1 MILEQKTL
9 SKIDQS
15 IDRAFLDFMIMLIGY
30 DILSED
36 DKQKAAALGLVQINK
51 PLVEALY
58 GIARS
63 RSVEA
68 QRRPIK
74 LRDLISLAGLTTL
87 LPITSDTQ
95 AYTIEHAKRE
105 FYDTLI
111 NSRDELKK
119 RTRQAALKTNDE
131 YHKLQIANAPKVK
144 QESIIGLI
152 GLSAGII
159 STVTANFT
167 RSATVAL
174 TNLINNSAA
183 DEAETSVMILGAKKE
198 EIKVYKRVIN
208 DGKLC
213 GWCSSFYTNKDGSP
227 KIYTMQELAAN
238 GTNDGRPKSEWK
250 PVLGS
255 THPRCRC
262 QLHYLNPRDSDPK

>member
-1 MILEQKTL
+1 
-9 SKIDQS
+9 
-15 IDRAFLDFMIMLIGY
+15 MIMLIGY
-30 DILSED
+30 DVLSEE
-36 DKQKAAALGLVQINK
+36 DKQKAAAFGLVQINK
-51 PLVEALY
+51 PLVESLY
-58 GIARS
+58 AIARS
-63 RSVEA
+63 RSIES
-68 QRRPIK
+68 QRRSVK

-95 AYTIEHAKRE
+95 AYTVEHAKRE

-131 YHKLQIANAPKVK
+131 YHKLQIANSPKAK
-144 QESIIGLI
+144 SESIAGMLAM
-152 GLSAGII
+152 GAGILA
-159 STVTANFT
+159 SVTSNFT
-167 RSATVAL
+167 RAATVGL
-174 TNLINNSAA
+174 TNLVNNAAA
-183 DEAETSVMILGAKKE
+183 DEAETSAMILGVKKDE
-198 EIKVYKRVIN
+198 LRVYKRVIN

-227 KIYTMQELAAN
+227 KVYTIKELAEN
-238 GTNDGRPKSEWK
+238 GTNDGRPKSDWK

-262 QLHYLNPRDSDPK
+262 QLHYLEPKSLDPK